1 MTATVLD
8 GWVPAAVVFDCDGL
22 LMDTEPCWSVAET
35 EVFARRGL
43 GFGPEQK
50 AMVIGRTL
58 EDAGER
64 MARAFGEPG
73 QGSAIGIELLGLV
86 AQVIGQQAEAKTGAW
101 DLVTL
106 IAARVPVAVA
116 SNSPRSLL
124 DVALQRGGFDGV
136 FAVSIAADEVSRA
149 KPAPDMYLESCAA
162 LGQAPETCLAFEDS
176 MTGLRS
182 AIAAGLRTVGVPSL
196 AQPDFPA
203 DWVVGDLSDPG
214 LMRWVETW

>member
-1 MTATVLD
+1 MSILG
-8 GWVPAAVVFDCDGL
+8 GWVPTAVVFDCDGL
-22 LMDTEPCWSVAET
+22 LMDTEPCWSIAET

-43 GFGPEQK
+43 GFGAEQK

-58 EDAGER
+58 ADAGES
-64 MARAFGEPG
+64 MAAAFGEPG
-73 QGSAIGIELLGLV
+73 QGAAIGRELLGLV
-86 AQVIGQQAEAKTGAW
+86 AQVIGDRAEAKTGAQ
-101 DLVTL
+101 DLVKL

-124 DVALQRGGFDGV
+124 DVALRRGGFDGA
-136 FAVSIAADEVSRA
+136 FPVSIAADEVRQA

-162 LGQAPETCLAFEDS
+162 LDQAPTACLAFEDS

-196 AQPDFPA
+196 AQADFPA
-203 DWVVGDLSDPG
+203 DWVVSDLTNPD
-214 LMRWVETW
+214 LVRWVQTW